1 MRLLALTSLILAS
14 TLATGAFAAPAESL
28 NYNVVNLSAEAS
40 REISN
45 DEMHAVLYI
54 EKSNK
59 QPAELATQINQLM
72 NQAIA
77 TARKYP
83 TVKIETGAQSTYPIY
98 DNDNRKLKEW
108 RGRAQ
113 IRLESKD
120 FKAASQLIAE
130 LQQHFQTQSI
140 NFKVSDEKRKK
151 VESELMIEA
160 TKNFQQRAQALTQTW
175 NKPSYQLVNL
185 NLNTNNYSPQPVPRM
200 AMMKSASADMA
211 VPEQEVAAGES
222 QMAVSANGAIQFK

>member
-1 MRLLALTSLILAS
+1 MRLLALSSFLFAS
-14 TLATGAFAAPAESL
+14 TLATAAIAAPSEAL
-28 NYNVVNLSAEAS
+28 NYNIVNLSAEAS

-59 QPAELATQINQLM
+59 QPAELATQITQLM

-83 TVKIETGAQSTYPIY
+83 TVKIETGAQSTYPVY

-120 FKAASQLIAE
+120 FKATSQLIAE
-130 LQQHFQTQSI
+130 LQQHFQTESI
-140 NFKVSDEKRKK
+140 NFKISAEKRKK
-151 VESELMIEA
+151 VESELLIEA
-160 TKNFQQRAQALTQTW
+160 SKNFQQRAQSLAQTW
-175 NKPSYQLVNL
+175 NKSGYQLVTL
-185 NLNTNNYSPQPVPRM
+185 NMNTNHYSPQPVPRM
-200 AMMKSASADMA
+200 AMMKVTSNDMA
-211 VPEQEVAAGES
+211 VPEQEVAVGES
-222 QMAVSANGAIQFK
+222 QMTVSANGAIQLN